1 MKSTSQFKEKID
13 LYKKVIQNT
22 IINLQKYKL
31 LDLITGNDLNQSIQS
46 LEKNF
51 TELNDINNL
60 LQNVNKVK
68 LNKFSESDWVVLFLI
83 LGFSIL
89 DISLFFLSVLFSLS
103 SS

>member
-31 LDLITGNDLNQSIQS
+31 LDLITANDLNQSIQS